1 MWSVVDQRMDDDDDD
16 DWERDDDAARWS
28 PSRSDTIEALLAAM
42 NVKVTEW
49 QRDVMDWLFNDA
61 P

>member
-1 MWSVVDQRMDDDDDD
+1 MDDDDDD